1 MAPPPKRTRLAEKP
15 RAGTCALADRI
26 ARCAIDAYAA
36 QRASC
41 GVDVAEFP
49 VRTVL
54 AAFILRDDA
63 RDSLR
68 VLSLGVGT
76 KTLGRYACTTGRALV
91 DCHAEV
97 LARRGLKKFLLR
109 DARAAL
115 RCGDANDGDVV
126 VRTREGDVKLRMA

>member
-1 MAPPPKRTRLAEKP
+1 MPPPPKRTRLAEKP

-49 VRTVL
+49 ARTVL
-54 AAFILRDDA
+54 AAFVLRDDA

-91 DCHAEV
+91 DCS
-97 LARRGLKKFLLR
+97 RRGAGA
-109 DARAAL
+109 ARAEEVFAAG
-115 RCGDANDGDVV
+115 RARGAS
-126 VRTREGDVKLRMA
+126 RRRREQTAMSSRGRARATSR